1 MLINQQSQYDY
12 KVKGQCVSNIIS
24 IIREELKNFSPYSS
38 ARNEA
43 SGGQIWLNANESP
56 WRENQDA
63 HFEDLNRYPEQQP
76 RELLEALAGFYKI
89 SQDELVVTR
98 GSDEGIDLLFRL
110 FCRSG
115 KDKVIICNPT
125 FGMYEVAARLQGIE
139 IIQVPLVGKE
149 FQLNKIEILANLKDN
164 VKLVFLCSPNNPTG
178 TLLNTSDIIE
188 LCEATK
194 RQCIIVVDEAY
205 IEFSTQESLSRKINQ
220 YNNLV
225 VLRTLSKAFGLAG
238 IRMGCL
244 IANQEITKWVRKIL
258 PPYPLPNPSIE
269 IALKKLEPNNI
280 IQMLDR
286 IKTIQVERAI
296 LQSRLENLSI
306 IKSVWPSEANFF
318 LIELVRNIDN
328 DLAASGIVL
337 RNMGKRLNLKN
348 VYRISIGTPEENN
361 TLITFLQFI
370 QIYRFHLK
378 IR

>member
-1 MLINQQSQYDY
+1 M
-12 KVKGQCVSNIIS
+12 SNIIS

>member
-1 MLINQQSQYDY
+1 M
-12 KVKGQCVSNIIS
+12 SNIIS

-178 TLLNTSDIIE
+178 T
-188 LCEATK
+188 
-194 RQCIIVVDEAY
+194 
-205 IEFSTQESLSRKINQ
+205 
-220 YNNLV
+220 
-225 VLRTLSKAFGLAG
+225 
-238 IRMGCL
+238 
-244 IANQEITKWVRKIL
+244 
-258 PPYPLPNPSIE
+258 
-269 IALKKLEPNNI
+269 
-280 IQMLDR
+280 
-286 IKTIQVERAI
+286 
-296 LQSRLENLSI
+296 
-306 IKSVWPSEANFF
+306 
-318 LIELVRNIDN
+318 
-328 DLAASGIVL
+328 
-337 RNMGKRLNLKN
+337 
-348 VYRISIGTPEENN
+348 
-361 TLITFLQFI
+361 
-370 QIYRFHLK
+370 
-378 IR
+378 